1 MVNIVEIA
9 QLVGVSPS
17 TVSRVINGKP
27 YVKAEKKKE
36 ILKIVE
42 ETGYIPN
49 KAARNMVLRRSFT
62 VGIVIP
68 DDFNMFR
75 RQLFS
80 IIERHLNAFG
90 YHTLFF
96 FVKQDEESEKTCL
109 DRLKSENLDGI
120 IMLHEMKSPGFY
132 RYLESA
138 RIPAVSTTC
147 GSGAVPAVPTVTLDD
162 ESAAVDAVNHL
173 IGLGHRNIAMLNGK
187 GFSYGNRRLDGYLK
201 ALEAAGGR
209 DCALVIEAD
218 RYSSQAGLEAMGAL
232 LDSGAGFTA
241 VFASSDELAIGAM
254 RALRDRGLKVPGD
267 VSVMG
272 FDDIDISNYLCP
284 RLSTI
289 RQPIAEIGEQAALM
303 LHRFIR
309 GEKEDGAGAVLP
321 HTLVA
326 RESTKGTGPRVLL
339 NPVPRGP

>member
-9 QLVGVSPS
+9 QLAGVSPS
-17 TVSRVINGKP
+17 TISRVINGKP

-132 RYLESA
+132 RYLEIV

-162 ESAAVDAVNHL
+162 ESAAIDAVNYL
-173 IGLGHRNIAMLNGK
+173 ISLGHRNIAMLNGK
-187 GFSYGNRRLDGYLK
+187 GFSYGNRRLDGYLR
-201 ALEAAGGR
+201 ALETAGAR
-209 DCALVIEAD
+209 DNAMVIEAD
-218 RYSSQAGLEAMGAL
+218 HYSSQAGLEAMETL
-232 LDSGAGFTA
+232 LDSGAGFTATA
-241 VFASSDELAIGAM
+241 VFASSDELAIGAI
-254 RALRDRGLKVPGD
+254 RALQDRSLRVPKD

-272 FDDIDISNYLCP
+272 FDDIDISDYLCP

-303 LHRFIR
+303 LHRFIT
-309 GEKEDGAGAVLP
+309 GEGEGGPGAVLP
-321 HTLVA
+321 HTLVV
-326 RESTKGTGPRVLL
+326 RESTKVLGEMHGL
-339 NPVPRGP
+339 T